1 MSKFYGKVGFVKDV
15 DDEYG
20 VSMPVSEERSYYGD
34 IIRLDRRWDQPNEVN
49 DHLTISEEISIVA
62 DSYILDN
69 LSYIK
74 YVIVLGVKWKV
85 KTITPAYPRIRL
97 TLGGEYNGDNN

>member
-49 DHLTISEEISIVA
+49 DHLNLSEEISIVA
-62 DSYILDN
+62 DSYILEN